1 MTDILFG
8 NNNRPVLK
16 LLAKRSLKAQKNTI
30 AVLAIMLA
38 TLLFTSLFTIAISL
52 QTAMQESNMRTTGTS
67 AHAGIKRLSWEEYEK
82 LSSDTGIKDIGYSI
96 IIGNAVGDDFNKMP
110 TELRYGDETYSEL
123 TFNTPDTGHLPE
135 QKNEIATSRIV
146 LDAMGLPDKVG
157 TQMELTFTT
166 DTDTFTDTFTLCGIW
181 DGDAVAYRQTMLL
194 SKKYTEQVA
203 PVIHGETDGTT
214 PPVGTGYID
223 AVMMMPTAWNIEKQA
238 LEVTS
243 KYGLDERVSINDAYG
258 MATVSLSSMLPLVTG
273 IAVIFIAGYLLIYNV
288 FYISIAQ
295 DIRFYGMLK
304 TLGTT
309 ARQIRKIV
317 YKKAIKLS
325 LMGIPIGLLLG
336 WPIGRLLLPAIVNML
351 TDDIRI
357 VTTVNPLIFLVAIV
371 FSAITVF
378 ISCQKP
384 AILAAKVSP
393 MEALHYIEQAGGK
406 KKQRRS
412 KHISTM
418 MMAKNNLTRN
428 KKKVMIVTLSFALSI
443 VLLNSVYTYVTS
455 FDFDKFVADFS
466 LTDFTVSDTT
476 VINNYAPY
484 NTANVSQD
492 FISQAESL
500 NGLEDIGNIYLWT
513 SKQPLSDNDLAR
525 LQELSASSSDI
536 ANELENYSVRQE
548 HGVNV
553 YGLDDFSAEYVQVLD
568 GELNTEQWK
577 AGTGVYVTPLRM
589 MGDGS
594 LCLYKPGDQISVTQL
609 DGTNK
614 VYDVLAVVSIPSA
627 LQTPLQVDMG
637 LDYIFPTN
645 ELLGNM
651 VSADQPAM
659 KTIFNVDEEHQLATE
674 NWLKNYTT
682 NTDTAL
688 DYLSKVTLRQIFDGM
703 INMYRLVGGAL
714 CAILA
719 LIGILNFIN
728 SMTTSIL
735 SRYREIAMLQSI
747 GMTGRQVKQ
756 MLIYEGI
763 GYSILGLLGSLILS
777 VIASLTVV
785 RMMGA
790 ELTYFTWHFT
800 LIPVFLCII
809 PLILITAIVPLVCY
823 NKISQKTVVD
833 RLRIAE

>member
-1 MTDILFG
+1 MNDILFG
-8 NNNRPVLK
+8 NNNGSVLK

-38 TLLFTSLFTIAISL
+38 TLLFTSLSTIAISL
-52 QTAMQESNMRTTGTS
+52 QTAMQESNMRTIGTS
-67 AHAGIKRLSWEEYEK
+67 AHIGIKRVSWDEYEL
-82 LSSDTGIKDIGYSI
+82 LSADAKVKDIGYSV
-96 IIGNAVGDDFNKMP
+96 IIGNAVGDSFNKTP
-110 TELRYGDETYSEL
+110 TELRYGDATYADM
-123 TFNTPDTGHLPE
+123 TFNVPDTGRLPE

-146 LDAMGLPDKVG
+146 LAAMGLPDEIG
-157 TQMELTFTT
+157 TQMELTFVT

-194 SKKYTEQVA
+194 SKEYTEQVA
-203 PVIHGETDGTT
+203 PVIRGETDGAT

-223 AVMMMPTAWNIEKQA
+223 IVMMMPTEWDIEKQA
-238 LEVTS
+238 LEVTLQ
-243 KYGLDERVSINDAYG
+243 YGLDERVSINDAYG
-258 MATVSLSSMLPLVTG
+258 TATISLSTILPLVAG
-273 IAVIFIAGYLLIYNV
+273 IVVIFIAGYLLIYNV

-325 LMGIPIGLLLG
+325 LVGIPLGLLLG
-336 WPIGRLLLPAIVNML
+336 WPIGRLLLPFIVNML
-351 TDDIRI
+351 TDDMRV
-357 VTTVNPLIFLVAIV
+357 VTTVNPVIFLVAIV
-371 FSAITVF
+371 FSLITVF
-378 ISCQKP
+378 ISCKKP
-384 AILAAKVSP
+384 AALAAKVSP
-393 MEALHYIEQAGGK
+393 MEALHYVEQAPMK

-412 KHISTM
+412 KHISTT
-418 MMAKNNLTRN
+418 MMAKNNLGRN
-428 KKKVMIVTLSFALSI
+428 KKKVIIVTLSFALSI

-466 LTDFTVSDTT
+466 LTDFTVADTT
-476 VINNYAPY
+476 VINSYAPF
-484 NTANVSQD
+484 NTANVSRD

-513 SKQPLSDNDLAR
+513 SRQTLSESDLTR
-525 LQELSASSSDI
+525 LQELAVSSDAI
-536 ANELENYSVRQE
+536 AKELGNYMVRKE

-553 YGLDDFSAEYVQVLD
+553 YGLDDFPAGYVQVLD
-568 GELNTEQWK
+568 GELDTEKWK
-577 AGTGVYVTPLRM
+577 VGTGVYVTPMRM

-594 LCLYKPGDQISVTQL
+594 LCLYQPGDQISIPQL
-609 DGTNK
+609 DGTSK
-614 VYDVLAVVSIPSA
+614 VYEVLAVVDIPKA
-627 LQTPLQVDMG
+627 LETPLQVDMG
-637 LDYIFPTN
+637 LDYIFPTS

-651 VSADQPAM
+651 VAADQPAM
-659 KTIFNVDEEHQLATE
+659 KTIFNVDDENLLAAE
-674 NWLKNYTT
+674 NWLKNYTA

-688 DYLSKVTLRQIFDGM
+688 DYLSKVILRQSFDGM
-703 INMYRLVGGAL
+703 INMYRLVGGVL

-735 SRYREIAMLQSI
+735 SRHKEIAMLQSV
-747 GMTGRQVKQ
+747 GMTGQQVKR
-756 MLIYEGI
+756 MLMYEGI
-763 GYSILGLLGSLILS
+763 GYSTLGLLCSLILS
-777 VIASLTVV
+777 VVGSLTVV

-790 ELTYFTWHFT
+790 ELSYFTWHFT
-800 LIPVFLCII
+800 LLPVILCII
-809 PLILITAIVPLVCY
+809 PLVLITAFVPIVCY
-823 NKISQKTVVD
+823 NKMAQKTVVE

>member
-8 NNNRPVLK
+8 NNNRPILK

-96 IIGNAVGDDFNKMP
+96 IIGNAVGDDFNKTP
-110 TELRYGDETYSEL
+110 TELRYGDETYLEL

-194 SKKYTEQVA
+194 SKAYAEQVA

-243 KYGLDERVSINDAYG
+243 KYGLDERVSINDAYQ
-258 MATVSLSSMLPLVTG
+258 MATVNLSSMLPLVAG

-351 TDDIRI
+351 TDDIRVI
-357 VTTVNPLIFLVAIV
+357 TTVNPLIFLVAIV

-384 AILAAKVSP
+384 AILAAKISP
-393 MEALHYIEQAGGK
+393 MEALHYIEQTGGK

-428 KKKVMIVTLSFALSI
+428 KKKVMIVTLSFVLSI

-492 FISQAESL
+492 FISQTESL
-500 NGLEDIGNIYLWT
+500 HGLEDIGNIYLWT
-513 SKQPLSDNDLAR
+513 SKQPLSENDLAR

-536 ANELENYSVRQE
+536 ANELENYRVRQE

-553 YGLDDFSAEYVQVLD
+553 YGLDDFPTEYVQVLD

-614 VYDVLAVVSIPSA
+614 VYDVLAVVRIPSA

-651 VSADQPAM
+651 VPADQPAM
-659 KTIFNVDEEHQLATE
+659 KTIFNVDHEHQLATE
-674 NWLKNYTT
+674 NWLKNYTK
-682 NTDTAL
+682 NTDTSL
-688 DYLSKVTLRQIFDGM
+688 DYLSKVTLRQNFDRM
-703 INMYRLVGGAL
+703 INMFRLVGGTL

-728 SMTTSIL
+728 SITTSIL
-735 SRYREIAMLQSI
+735 SRYREIAMLQSV
-747 GMTGRQVKQ
+747 GMTGWQVKQ
-756 MLIYEGI
+756 ILIYEGI

-785 RMMGA
+785 RMMGV

-800 LIPVFLCII
+800 LLPVFLCII
-809 PLILITAIVPLVCY
+809 PLLLITAIVPLVCY
-823 NKISQKTVVD
+823 NKMAQKTVVE